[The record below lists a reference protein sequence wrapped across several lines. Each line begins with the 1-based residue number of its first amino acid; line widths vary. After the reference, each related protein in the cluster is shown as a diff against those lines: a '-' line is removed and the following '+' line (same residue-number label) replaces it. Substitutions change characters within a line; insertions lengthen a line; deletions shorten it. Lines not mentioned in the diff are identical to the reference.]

1 MTEMSAQRRGIPAA
15 RRVNR
20 LVGCHRQA
28 GYPHPEERLGS
39 WFALAATEQDPAS
52 RLNIGDNR
60 VRGFPYRDSDLR
72 GRHQVVL
79 AHG

>member
-1 MTEMSAQRRGIPAA
+1 MAEMSAQCGGISAA

-20 LVGCHRQA
+20 LVGCHRQT
-28 GYPHPEERLGS
+28 GHPHPEERLGS
-39 WFALAATEQDPAS
+39 WFVVAAIEQDPAI

-60 VRGFPYRDSDLR
+60 VRAFPYRNGDTP
-72 GRHQVVL
+72 GRHQAAF